1 MKLPAWVRVAEVL
14 GGGWM
19 VLVNG
24 FQCGGNV
31 DRSGA
36 GDLVFATKA
45 EAMSYAR
52 RIVAEGGVA

>member
-36 GDLVFATKA
+36 GDLVFRTEA
-45 EAMSYAR
+45 EALSYAR